1 MNGSL
6 LNNSISN
13 NSSMV
18 QFLNKNNNK
27 GILNDLKNEAKSTN
41 KIKKGKKSKSIKMN
55 KANKNKLNEDQKIF
69 KENEDVLEQIKTNQ
83 KIVPLNTI
91 ISIYISIFLSLLF
104 IATLIISLFD
114 LYKKRDTWEY
124 AVNLSMNYL
133 EKIPKIIEIGFA
145 SYLSAILGRFK
156 AEYYSLEEYKSHQD
170 QYLTYFTK
178 RKGYDKSELISTNMN
193 PSYFMNKLYDNY
205 RLKKNLDFC
214 ENDDYFGGHFAQTK
228 LWVKKLDEKNNFCIN
243 SALGGALFFNKDTI
257 SDVNTYFSFVDQMAI
272 SCKEEGEK
280 LDESGLDLE
289 MDFVLLELTYMFSD
303 FEQQMKIDLTT
314 ARNMFFGNSNNLRI
328 LKDMNVPF
336 SFASGTIYFTV
347 DKDMNDLTNYISK
360 FELIFIVITFIIDG
374 LFLLYIFWIVTINEK
389 DKNTILYITK
399 IIQIE

>member
-41 KIKKGKKSKSIKMN
+41 KIKRGKKSKSLKMN
-55 KANKNKLNEDQKIF
+55 KVNKNKLNEDQKIF
-69 KENEDVLEQIKTNQ
+69 KENEDVLEQLKTNR

-133 EKIPKIIEIGFA
+133 EKIPKIVEIGFT

-156 AEYYSLEEYKSHQD
+156 AEYYSLEEYKSHQA

-214 ENDDYFGGHFAQTK
+214 YG
-228 LWVKKLDEKNNFCIN
+228 
-243 SALGGALFFNKDTI
+243 
-257 SDVNTYFSFVDQMAI
+257 
-272 SCKEEGEK
+272 
-280 LDESGLDLE
+280 
-289 MDFVLLELTYMFSD
+289 
-303 FEQQMKIDLTT
+303 
-314 ARNMFFGNSNNLRI
+314 
-328 LKDMNVPF
+328 
-336 SFASGTIYFTV
+336 
-347 DKDMNDLTNYISK
+347 
-360 FELIFIVITFIIDG
+360 
-374 LFLLYIFWIVTINEK
+374 
-389 DKNTILYITK
+389 
-399 IIQIE
+399 

>member
-1 MNGSL
+1 L
-6 LNNSISN
+6 FEFDR
-13 NSSMV
+13 V
-18 QFLNKNNNK
+18 
-27 GILNDLKNEAKSTN
+27 
-41 KIKKGKKSKSIKMN
+41 
-55 KANKNKLNEDQKIF
+55 F
-69 KENEDVLEQIKTNQ
+69 KENEDVLEQLKTNR

-133 EKIPKIIEIGFA
+133 EKIPKIVEIGFT

-228 LWVKKLDEKNNFCIN
+228 LWIKKPDEKNNFCIN
-243 SALGGALFFNKDTI
+243 SGLGGALFFNKDTI
-257 SDVNTYFSFVDQMAI
+257 TDVHTYFSYVDQMAI

-374 LFLLYIFWIVTINEK
+374 LFLLYIFWIVTVNEK

-399 IIQIE
+399 IIHIE